1 MSLDSTP
8 TSVSYALKMAKQY
21 YPKDKY
27 DHAIRVMGYVA
38 ENEMIPFDH
47 KDDCIALAI
56 MHDLIEDTEYTGSGL
71 PQNMYKA
78 LKTLSKPKDEDYIT
92 YIKRIKE
99 CSHTNWGAC
108 AYWVKLADM
117 KDHLAQTDTLT
128 DRLKDKYLK
137 ALPYLL

>member
-1 MSLDSTP
+1 MSLDNTP

-56 MHDLIEDTEYTGSGL
+56 MHDLIEDTRYTGSGL

-78 LKTLSKPKDEDYIT
+78 LKALSKPKDEDYIT

-99 CSHTNWGAC
+99 CSYTDWGAC

-117 KDHLAQTDTLT
+117 KDHLVQTDTLT